1 MVISGRLIV
10 HAPVQTV
17 VEGETIKFEQV
28 ELVSPDGRHLV
39 KQPLQFE
46 IPRGCNVMVTGP
58 NGCGKSSLFRV
69 LGELWPPYSGV
80 VTKPAKAEIMF
91 VPQKPYLVMGSL
103 RDQVI
108 YPDNQF

>member
-1 MVISGRLIV
+1 MKFSKLRLLGFKSFVEPTEFVIERGLTGIV
-10 HAPVQTV
+10 
-17 VEGETIKFEQV
+17 
-28 ELVSPDGRHLV
+28 
-39 KQPLQFE
+39 
-46 IPRGCNVMVTGP
+46 GP

-108 YPDNQF
+108 YPDNQQTMRA